1 MISEEVTMEMSESL
15 MDEVIRKQ
23 VEKWEEAKA
32 GGKKTGDE
40 ELSVITVSSQPGS
53 GGSAIAKG
61 IADHLHFDFFD
72 KTLIEVIA
80 ESAHVSS
87 KLIESVERE
96 SLSGLEDFIVS
107 FIKKEYLYP
116 GLYLKHLMKVVSAI
130 ALHGNAVFVG
140 RGANFIIPSELR
152 FSLRTVALQEKR
164 IENIARIFDVS
175 SEEATGRV
183 LQRESQRSAFIRHS
197 FHKKVSNSVHYGMVI
212 NTEKSGIKEAVQG
225 VCAYFQ
231 VFQNK

>member
-1 MISEEVTMEMSESL
+1 MEMSESL

-32 GGKKTGDE
+32 GGRKAGDE
-40 ELSVITVSSQPGS
+40 QLSVITVSSQPGS
-53 GGSAIAKG
+53 GGSVIAKSV
-61 IADHLHFDFFD
+61 ADQLGFDFFD

-87 KLIESVERE
+87 KLVESVERE
-96 SLSGLEDFIVS
+96 SLSGVEDFIAS

-130 ALHGNAVFVG
+130 ALHGKAVIVG
-140 RGANFIIPSELR
+140 RGANFIVPSELR
-152 FSLRTVALQEKR
+152 FSLRTVASREKR
-164 IENIARIFDVS
+164 IENIARTFGVS

-183 LQRESQRSAFIRHS
+183 LQRESQRSAFVRHS
-197 FHKKVSNSVHYGMVI
+197 FHKEVSDPVHYDMVI
-212 NTEKSGIKEAVQG
+212 NTEKTSLEDTIQG
-225 VCAYFQ
+225 VCAYFRVMQ
-231 VFQNK
+231 KT